1 MKISKLLSA
10 IAGFLFFTAL
20 LLTVIDFCCFRRSFY
35 EYEYDKGTQEADTG
49 MNREDL
55 MAATDTLLDYLQDKR
70 DDIVVEAT
78 VNGVQREVYNERE
91 TLHMVDVKN
100 LYQNAVKARNY
111 MVIGTLILLAGA
123 IALSKDVMSV
133 LRDACHKG
141 LLLLAGVVIF
151 CLAYALID
159 FNDFW
164 IRFHYVFFDN
174 DLFFLDPNTSLMI
187 NMMTEQL
194 FFDLVMRII
203 VLFTI
208 ISALILVMLHFVKG
222 KSHAERG
229 IV

>member
-1 MKISKLLSA
+1 MKADRIISALSG
-10 IAGFLFFTAL
+10 IALMIAL
-20 LLTVIDFCCFRRSFY
+20 LLTAVDFCCFLKPFYHY
-35 EYEYDKGTQEADTG
+35 EYETG
-49 MNREDL
+49 KQAEKIGMSAEGLN
-55 MAATDTLLDYLQDKR
+55 AATDTLLDYLQDRR
-70 DDIVVEAT
+70 DDIFVKTE
-78 VNGVQREVYNERE
+78 VNGTEREVYNQRE
-91 TLHMVDVKN
+91 ILHMRDVKN